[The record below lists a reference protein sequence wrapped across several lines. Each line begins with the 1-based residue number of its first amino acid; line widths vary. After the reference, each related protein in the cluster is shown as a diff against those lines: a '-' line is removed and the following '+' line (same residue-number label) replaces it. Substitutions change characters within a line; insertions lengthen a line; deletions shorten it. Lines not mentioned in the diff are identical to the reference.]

1 MEVVFAAGSAYRSSM
16 IVERFPEIA
25 ELSLEEK
32 KRLMNELWDE
42 ISRSY
47 LERPDPAIVELLDE
61 RWRHYEEN
69 PETVMSVE
77 EFRRR
82 IGGA

>member
-1 MEVVFAAGSAYRSSM
+1 M

-42 ISRSY
+42 ISRSDI
-47 LERPDPAIVELLDE
+47 ERPDPAIVELLDQ
-61 RWRHYEEN
+61 RWRHYEKN
-69 PETVMSVE
+69 PETAVSLE

-82 IGGA
+82 TGGA